1 MAFLDNK
8 QLNDEQLKCLIEA
21 ALFVSEKPMSVQLF
35 KKTVLEQY
43 NVSNKRIITQIN
55 ELRAHYQNRGVEL
68 VKVAT
73 GYRFQAVAKFSNE
86 LANLFK
92 ERAPRYSRA
101 LLETLSLIAYKQPI
115 TRGAIEDIRGVA
127 VSSAIMK
134 TLLER
139 DWIDIVGYKEVPG
152 RPALYATTQV
162 FLDYFS
168 LETLSD
174 LPKPLSIEKVPLTEF
189 SLSDEP

>member
-1 MAFLDNK
+1 MAS
-8 QLNDEQLKCLIEA
+8 LNDEALKNLIEA
-21 ALFVSEKPMSVQLF
+21 AIFVSEKPMSVQLL

-43 NVSNKRIITQIN
+43 NISNKRIITQIN
-55 ELRAHYQNRGVEL
+55 ELRAHYQNRGIEL
-68 VKVAT
+68 VKVSS
-73 GYRFQAVAKFSNE
+73 GYRFQAIAKFSHE

-127 VSSAIMK
+127 VSSAIIK

-139 DWIDIVGYKEVPG
+139 EWIDTVGHKEVPG
-152 RPALYATTQV
+152 RPVLYATTAK

-174 LPKPLSIEKVPLTEF
+174 LPEPLSIEKVPLTEF
-189 SLSDEP
+189 TLSDDQ

>member
-1 MAFLDNK
+1 MVFLE
-8 QLNDEQLKCLIEA
+8 DEQLKGLIEA
-21 ALFVSEKPMSVQLF
+21 AFFVSEKPLSVQLI
-35 KKTVLEQY
+35 KKTVLADY
-43 NVSNKRIITQIN
+43 NVSNKRILAQVN
-55 ELRAHYQNRGVEL
+55 QLRAHYQDRGIEL

-73 GYRFQAVAKFSNE
+73 GYRFQAVAKYSNE

-139 DWIDIVGYKEVPG
+139 NWIDVVGHKEVPG
-152 RPALYATTQV
+152 RPALYATTQE

-168 LETLSD
+168 LETLSE
-174 LPKPLSIEKVPLTEF
+174 LPEPLSVEKVPLTEF
-189 SLSDEP
+189 SLSD

>member
-1 MAFLDNK
+1 MVFLE
-8 QLNDEQLKCLIEA
+8 DEQLKCLIEA
-21 ALFVSEKPMSVQLF
+21 AFFVSEKPLTVQLI
-35 KKTVLEQY
+35 KKTVLADY
-43 NVSNKRIITQIN
+43 NVSNKRILAQVN
-55 ELRAHYQNRGVEL
+55 QLKSHYQNRGVEL
-68 VKVAT
+68 VKVAS

-127 VSSAIMK
+127 VSSVIMK

-139 DWIDIVGYKEVPG
+139 NWIDIVGHKEVPG
-152 RPALYATTQV
+152 RPALYATTKD

-168 LETLSD
+168 LASLSE
-174 LPKPLSIEKVPLTEF
+174 LPEPLSVEKVPLTEF
-189 SLSDEP
+189 

>member
-1 MAFLDNK
+1 MA
-8 QLNDEQLKCLIEA
+8 QLNDEELKNLIEA
-21 ALFVSEKPMSVQLF
+21 AIFVSEKPMSVQLL

-43 NVSNKRIITQIN
+43 NISNKRIITQIN
-55 ELRAHYQNRGVEL
+55 ELRAHYQNRGIEL
-68 VKVAT
+68 VKVSS
-73 GYRFQAVAKFSNE
+73 GYRFQALAKFSHE

-115 TRGAIEDIRGVA
+115 TRGEIEDIRGVA
-127 VSSAIMK
+127 VSSAIIK

-139 DWIDIVGYKEVPG
+139 EWVDTVGHKEVPG
-152 RPALYATTQV
+152 RPVLYATTAK

-174 LPKPLSIEKVPLTEF
+174 LPEPLSIEKVPLTEF
-189 SLSDEP
+189 TLSDDS

>member
-1 MAFLDNK
+1 MAFIE
-8 QLNDEQLKCLIEA
+8 DEQLKCLIEA
-21 ALFVSEKPMSVQLF
+21 ALFVSEKPMSVQLL
-35 KKTVLEQY
+35 KKSVLEQH
-43 NVSNKRIITQIN
+43 NVSNKRIIAQIN
-55 ELRAHYQNRGVEL
+55 ALQAHYQNRGIEL
-68 VKVAT
+68 VKVAS
-73 GYRFQAVAKFSNE
+73 GYRFQAVAKFSTQ

-127 VSSAIMK
+127 VSSAIIK

-139 DWIDIVGYKEVPG
+139 NWIDIVGHKEVPG
-152 RPALYATTQV
+152 RPALYGTTQD

-168 LETLSD
+168 LESLGE
-174 LPKPLSIEKVPLTEF
+174 LPEPLSIEEVPLTEF
-189 SLSDEP
+189 SLSD

>member
-1 MAFLDNK
+1 MAL
-8 QLNDEQLKCLIEA
+8 LNDEQLKCLIEA
-21 ALFVSEKPMSVQLF
+21 AFFVADKPLSVQLL
-35 KKTVLEQY
+35 KKTVLEQH
-43 NVSNKRIITQIN
+43 NVSNKRIIARIN
-55 ELRAHYQNRGVEL
+55 ELRAHYQNRGIEL
-68 VKVAT
+68 VKVAS

-139 DWIDIVGYKEVPG
+139 NWIDIVGYKEVPG

-174 LPKPLSIEKVPLTEF
+174 LPEPLSIEKVPLTEF
-189 SLSDEP
+189 TLSDDT